1 MKSAQ
6 GEEDVARD
14 DESRVGRASRGEG
27 GERVVA
33 RDVRV
38 YHVNFFIARDARE
51 LQRASDVERVAEGHR
66 VDVARRERV
75 EFVAE
80 RRVVRER
87 SEDFV
92 AARGEAAREVC
103 EASFAPAPRARRTDL
118 EKSHHA
124 FRSELLK
131 SELPPTHRDTED

>member
-6 GEEDVARD
+6 REKDVARD
-14 DESRVGRASRGEG
+14 DEPRGGRAPRGEG

-38 YHVNFFIARDARE
+38 YHVNLFIERDARE
-51 LQRASDVERVAEGHR
+51 LQCASDVERVAKGER
-66 VDVARRERV
+66 VDVSGRERV

-87 SEDFV
+87 GEEFV

-103 EASFAPAPRARRTDL
+103 EVSFAPAERARRTDL
-118 EKSHHA
+118 EDSHSRPA
-124 FRSELLK
+124 SSEFRAAIGEES
-131 SELPPTHRDTED
+131 